1 MAILLNAISIILVI
15 TGIIYHNTNL
25 FWLAGMLAIIA
36 ILLLIYSMMEDRMP
50 EPMKKKTH
58 SIPVL
63 KTRPMNMD
71 GLRVTL
77 KQNGI
82 VNE

>member
-36 ILLLIYSMMEDRMP
+36 ILFLIYSMVEDRMP
-50 EPMKKKTH
+50 EPIKKKPH
-58 SIPVL
+58 SFTIV
-63 KTRPMNMD
+63 KTNPMDMS
-71 GLRVTL
+71 GLRETL
-77 KQNGI
+77 INNGI

>member
-36 ILLLIYSMMEDRMP
+36 ILFLIYSMVEDRMP

-63 KTRPMNMD
+63 KTRPMNME
-71 GLRVTL
+71 GLRETL